1 VTDGGTWT
9 VEGELLAA
17 NVVRLSWATSRDAER
32 TSALFRGVGG
42 GGRQRIRLGST
53 GRNST
58 LETVRLL
65 NGITASCGGD
75 ANGREATVLMDCEL
89 ADRNHNNV
97 IIAAGALII

>member
-1 VTDGGTWT
+1 MTDGGTWT
-9 VEGELLAA
+9 VKGELLAA

-32 TSALFRGVGG
+32 TSAFRGVGG

-65 NGITASCGGD
+65 NVSTASCAGD

-89 ADRNHNNV
+89 ADHNHNNV
-97 IIAAGALII
+97 IITAGALII